1 MARLYA
7 DEMFPRQVSELLR
20 TMGHDVLTVQSAVDT
35 LLPKGEEILGSTS
48 PLKLNPLRYL
58 AQRWFSHASCFKSA
72 KPPNA
77 LAPQALTFRVP
88 LGSWI
93 APKICFT

>member
-58 AQRWFSHASCFKSA
+58 AGEVVLSRQLLQVGKAAQRTGSSSVDFPSA
-72 KPPNA
+72 P
-77 LAPQALTFRVP
+77 R
-88 LGSWI
+88 
-93 APKICFT
+93 